1 MIKMSEAKRIFYLD
15 ALRFMAILCVVLL
28 HVTGHL
34 AEITQFNLTTI
45 YSLSGIFE
53 MFMNNATRIGI
64 GLFLALSGALI
75 LGREVSL
82 KDHLTKRLTRLVKPF
97 IFWSVVFTALL
108 FFGSY
113 FITGMNFIDDFS
125 LFGFLRLLYNTLL
138 FKAPG
143 SAVYWFFW
151 MMLGVYLI
159 MPIFNRWISNSNLS
173 EVEYF
178 LIIWLITSIFDYTLM
193 MPCPIKLSY
202 FVSPIGFVLLGYYL
216 RHTDRKIFNNVYVA
230 LLLTLIPVIIMF
242 VYSYA
247 VVDTKILFEFDKYS
261 ILVIAET
268 AGVFCLFKTSKFL
281 NNPNKYVKSLVS
293 SFALCSY
300 GMYLIHSQLIMVF
313 RKILHVSFNFYMEYL
328 ILFFVGFVLSWLIIL
343 ILSKIQ
349 IINNYAG
356 VK

>member
-1 MIKMSEAKRIFYLD
+1 MIKMSESKRIFYLD
-15 ALRFMAILCVVLL
+15 SLRFMAILCVVLL

-45 YSLSGIFE
+45 YSISGIFE
-53 MFMNNATRIGI
+53 IFMNNTTRIGI

-82 KDHLTKRLTRLVKPF
+82 KDHLTKRLSRLVKPF

-125 LFGFLRLLYNTLL
+125 LFGFLRLLYDTLL

-151 MMLGVYLI
+151 MMLGIYLI
-159 MPIFNRWISNSNLS
+159 MPIFNRWVSNSNLS

-216 RHTDRKIFNNVYVA
+216 RHTDRKIFNNIYAA
-230 LLLTLIPVIIMF
+230 LLLTLIPVIIML
-242 VYSYA
+242 VYSYS

-261 ILVIAET
+261 ILIIAET

-281 NNPNKYVKSLVS
+281 NNPNKHVKFLIS

-313 RKILHVSFNFYMEYL
+313 RKILHVSFNFYIEYL
-328 ILFFVGFVLSWLIIL
+328 ILFFVGFILSWLIIL
-343 ILSKIQ
+343 ILSKIP
-349 IINNYAG
+349 IIDNYAG